1 MQTIHSIKGTDSHFG
16 WDNSIPPVLTVAP
29 GATIALELNDA
40 SGGQLT
46 KNSTPDTL
54 SALDFARVNPVTGP
68 VHIDGAEPGDAIA
81 ITFVAFEASADWGW
95 TAIIPGF
102 GLLSDEF
109 PDPKLNIWNYNSLES
124 TARFKDVALVPLN
137 PFAGTVGLAL
147 GQAGNHSVV
156 PPRRVGGNLDMRD
169 ISTGAVLTLPVEV
182 PGGLFSIGDAHAA
195 QGDGE
200 VCGTAIE
207 TTMLATVKLDLI
219 KDAGIDGPRVE
230 TAGPVT
236 RHLDADGYL
245 VTTGVGPD
253 LMIDARDA
261 VRSMIDLLGQ
271 RTGMA
276 PDDAYMLCSVVADL
290 RITEIVDAPNWVVAC
305 YLPKLVISD
314 HARDA
319 LLGG

>member
-29 GATIALELNDA
+29 GATISLELNDA

-46 KNSTPDTL
+46 KSSTPEAL
-54 SALDFARVNPVTGP
+54 SALDFTRVNPVTGP
-68 VHIDGAEPGDAIA
+68 VHIDGAQPGDAIA
-81 ITFVAFEASADWGW
+81 IRFVAFEASADWGW

-109 PDPKLNIWNYNSLES
+109 PHPTLNVWHYDSLES
-124 TARFKDVALVPLN
+124 TANFKDVASVPLK

-147 GQAGNHSVV
+147 AEAGNHSVV

-169 ISTGAVLTLPVEV
+169 LSTGTVLTLPVEV

-207 TTMLATVKLDLI
+207 TTMRATVKLDVI
-219 KDAGIDGPRVE
+219 KDAGIDCPRVE

-253 LMIDARDA
+253 LMTDARDA
-261 VRSMIDLLGQ
+261 VRSMIDLLGK
-271 RTGMA
+271 RTGMSL
-276 PDDAYMLCSVVADL
+276 DDAYMFCSVAADL
-290 RITEIVDAPNWVVAC
+290 RIPEIVDAPNWVVAC
-305 YLPKLVISD
+305 YLPKLVLS
-314 HARDA
+314 
-319 LLGG
+319 